1 MSKTKAKNGKDKVK
15 LSLGRIISNNLFML
29 RLQTKV
35 SPWFLPT
42 FLLLQAF
49 SAFLYFL
56 TDSYMLR
63 YALNGIEE
71 GKSFGTIALVLVG
84 CAALLIIFAFANSFY
99 WEKVFHV
106 EMTKIIKY
114 NHELAYKKA
123 AELDLSRY
131 ENPEYYEKL
140 EKAISEGSGRI
151 ENVNNSIAN
160 VVYRVITF
168 SANFALLFTIDPM
181 LMLFVLIPLLISPLH
196 TLLKKIIY
204 KRDMAIREEKR
215 KRDYARRTFYMAEY
229 SKEMRMSHFP
239 GLMLGRFV
247 ESSKEIIRI
256 MHTYGLKRAAV
267 EYILEECNDVIVS
280 MGAMLYAV
288 WQTVARGNMGYGDCI
303 VVVNSIE
310 HVAWTLT
317 NSANDIMA
325 FQENAL
331 YIENF
336 REFLE
341 SEPTIKSG
349 DRSLPE
355 KEGSDIV
362 LENVSFRY
370 DGASDYTLKN
380 VNMRFGANEKV
391 AIVGHN
397 GAGKS
402 TLVKL
407 LLRLYDAEGDI
418 SYGGVPLRE
427 LDLEEYRD
435 MFSAVMQDYHVFAL
449 TVSENVLLRRRQEG
463 DSEIVE
469 SAIIKAGLAEK
480 ISEFE
485 NGVETL
491 MTKEFD
497 KNGKV
502 MSGGQQ
508 QKLAISHA
516 YSKQNRF
523 VILDEPSSALDPIAE
538 HDMYENMTRA
548 CEGSGMIFISHR
560 LSSAVTADRIYL
572 MENGSVAESGTHAE
586 LMARNGKYAEMFR
599 RQAESYAEVSAN
611 G

>member
-1 MSKTKAKNGKDKVK
+1 MGKTKSKDVKDKVK

-29 RLQTKV
+29 RLQAKV

-42 FLLLQAF
+42 YILLEAA
-49 SAFLYFL
+49 SAFIYFL

-71 GKSFGTIALVLVG
+71 GKSFWQIALMLAG
-84 CAALLIIFAFANSFY
+84 CALLLIVHSFVNSFY
-99 WEKVFHV
+99 WEKIFNVQ
-106 EMTKIIKY
+106 MTNIKKY
-114 NHELAYKKA
+114 NLELAYKKA
-123 AELDLSRY
+123 AELDLARY

-140 EKAISEGSGRI
+140 EKAISEGSVRI

-160 VVYRVITF
+160 IVYRVITF
-168 SANFALLFTIDPM
+168 SANFALLFAIDPI
-181 LMLFVLIPLLISPLH
+181 LILFVFIPVAVSPLH

-215 KRDYARRTFYMAEY
+215 KRDYSRRTFYMAEY
-229 SKEMRMSHFP
+229 AKEMRMSHMP
-239 GLMLGRFV
+239 GLMLRRFV
-247 ESSKEIIRI
+247 DSSREIIRM
-256 MHTYGLKRAAV
+256 MHTYGLKRATV
-267 EYILEECNDVIVS
+267 EYILEECNSVIVAL
-280 MGAMLYAV
+280 GATLYAV
-288 WQTVARGNMGYGDCI
+288 WQTVARGVMGYGDCI

-317 NSANDIMA
+317 NSANDVMA

-331 YIENF
+331 YVENF
-336 REFLE
+336 RTFLE
-341 SEPTIKSG
+341 SEPAIKSG
-349 DRSLPE
+349 NTRLPE
-355 KEGSDIV
+355 NGDIV
-362 LENVSFRY
+362 LNNVSFKY
-370 DGASDYTLKN
+370 DGASEYTLKN
-380 VNMRFGANEKV
+380 VNMRFGANEKI

-397 GAGKS
+397 GAGKT

-407 LLRLYDAEGDI
+407 LLRLYDAEGEI
-418 SYGGVPLRE
+418 SYGTVPLHE
-427 LDLEEYRD
+427 LDVDEYRD

-449 TVSENVLLRRRQEG
+449 TVSENVLLRRSREG
-463 DSEIVE
+463 DGEIVE
-469 SAIIKAGLAEK
+469 NALLKAGLSEK
-480 ISEFE
+480 VSEFDL
-485 NGVETL
+485 GADTM

-497 KNGKV
+497 KNGQV

-508 QKLAISHA
+508 QKLAISHV

-538 HDMYENMTRA
+538 HDMYENMRRA

-560 LSSAVTADRIYL
+560 LSSAVMADRIYL

-586 LMARNGKYAEMFR
+586 LMAMNGRYAEMFR
-599 RQAESYAEVSAN
+599 RQAESYAEVGEN

>member
-1 MSKTKAKNGKDKVK
+1 MGKTKSKDAKDKVK

-29 RLQTKV
+29 RLQAKV

-42 FLLLQAF
+42 YLLLEAF

-71 GKSFGTIALVLVG
+71 GKSFDQIALMLVG
-84 CAALLIIFAFANSFY
+84 CAVLLIVYSFVNSFY
-99 WEKVFHV
+99 WEKIFNVQ
-106 EMTKIIKY
+106 MTKIKKY
-114 NHELAYKKA
+114 NLELAYKKA
-123 AELDLSRY
+123 AELDLARY

-140 EKAISEGSGRI
+140 EKAITEGSVRI

-168 SANFALLFTIDPM
+168 SANFALLFAIDPI
-181 LMLFVLIPLLISPLH
+181 LILFVFIPVLISPLH

-229 SKEMRMSHFP
+229 AKEMRMSHMP
-239 GLMLGRFV
+239 GLMLRRFV
-247 ESSKEIIRI
+247 DSSREIIRM
-256 MHTYGLKRAAV
+256 MHTYGLKRATV
-267 EYILEECNDVIVS
+267 EYIIEECNTVIVS
-280 MGAMLYAV
+280 LGATLYAV
-288 WQTVARGNMGYGDCI
+288 WQTVARGVMGYGDCI

-317 NSANDIMA
+317 NSTNDVMA

-331 YIENF
+331 YVENF
-336 REFLE
+336 RTFLE
-341 SEPTIKSG
+341 SEPAIKSG
-349 DRSLPE
+349 NVPLPE
-355 KEGSDIV
+355 NGDIV
-362 LENVSFRY
+362 LKNVSFKY
-370 DGASDYTLKN
+370 DGASEYTLKN
-380 VNMRFGANEKV
+380 VNMRFGANEKI

-397 GAGKS
+397 GAGKT

-407 LLRLYDAEGDI
+407 LLRLYDAEGEI
-418 SYGGVPLRE
+418 SYGTVPLRD
-427 LDLEEYRD
+427 LDTDKYRD

-449 TVSENVLLRRRQEG
+449 TVAENVLLRRMREG

-469 SAIIKAGLAEK
+469 RAIIKAGLAEK
-480 ISEFE
+480 ISEFD
-485 NGVETL
+485 NGIDTL

-497 KNGKV
+497 KNGQV

-508 QKLAISHA
+508 QKLAISHV

-538 HDMYENMTRA
+538 HDMYENMMCA
-548 CEGSGMIFISHR
+548 CEGCGIIFISHR
-560 LSSAVTADRIYL
+560 LSSAVMADRIYL
-572 MENGSVAESGTHAE
+572 MENGSVAESGSHAE
-586 LMARNGKYAEMFR
+586 LMAMNGRYAEMFR
-599 RQAESYAEVSAN
+599 RQAESYAEVSEN

>member
-1 MSKTKAKNGKDKVK
+1 MGKTKSKDAKDKVK

-29 RLQTKV
+29 RLQAKV
-35 SPWFLPT
+35 SPWLLPT
-42 FLLLQAF
+42 FVLLNMA
-49 SAFLYFL
+49 SAFIYFL

-71 GKSFGTIALVLVG
+71 GKSFEQIALMLVG
-84 CAALLIIFAFANSFY
+84 CAVLLIVYSFVNTFY
-99 WEKVFHV
+99 WQKIFDVQ
-106 EMTKIIKY
+106 MTKVKKY
-114 NHELAYKKA
+114 NLELAYKKA
-123 AELDLSRY
+123 AELELARY

-140 EKAISEGSGRI
+140 EKAISEGSVRI

-168 SANFALLFTIDPM
+168 SANFALLFAIDPI
-181 LMLFVLIPLLISPLH
+181 LILFVFIPVAVSPLH

-215 KRDYARRTFYMAEY
+215 KRDYSRRTFYMAEY
-229 SKEMRMSHFP
+229 SKEMRMSHMP
-239 GLMLGRFV
+239 GLMLRRFV

-256 MHTYGLKRAAV
+256 MHIYGLKRAAV
-267 EYILEECNDVIVS
+267 EYIIEECNSVIVAL
-280 MGAMLYAV
+280 GATLYAV
-288 WQTVARGNMGYGDCI
+288 WQTVARGAMGYGDCI

-317 NSANDIMA
+317 NSASDVMA

-331 YIENF
+331 YVENF
-336 REFLE
+336 RNFLE
-341 SEPTIKSG
+341 TEPMIRSG
-349 DRSLPE
+349 NTPLPQ
-355 KEGSDIV
+355 GGDIV
-362 LENVSFRY
+362 LQNVSFKY

-380 VNMRFGANEKV
+380 VNMRFGANEKI

-397 GAGKS
+397 GAGKT

-407 LLRLYDAEGDI
+407 ILRLYDAEGKI
-418 SYGGVPLRE
+418 SYGGAPIRE
-427 LDLEEYRD
+427 LDLDEYRD

-449 TVSENVLLRRRQEG
+449 SVAENVLLRRAREG
-463 DSEIVE
+463 DGEIVE
-469 SAIIKAGLAEK
+469 SAILKAGLSEK
-480 ISEFE
+480 VSEFE
-485 NGVETL
+485 NGTDTL

-497 KNGKV
+497 KNGQV

-508 QKLAISHA
+508 QKLAISHV

-538 HDMYENMTRA
+538 HDMYENMMRA
-548 CEGSGMIFISHR
+548 CEGCGMIFISHR

-586 LMARNGKYAEMFR
+586 LMARDGKYAEMFR